1 VKANLGRTALKIV
14 ALIARILLGLEFLV
28 FGLNGFLHFI
38 PQPPLPP
45 GDFATFVTILS
56 TSHYMVPVFA
66 LQVIGAVLLLVGRF
80 VPLGLALLGPVIVNI
95 LITHILFEPAGL
107 PPGAL
112 AAVLWLALFF
122 AYWKHFASLFTAN
135 AKPA

>member
-1 VKANLGRTALKIV
+1 MKIV

-38 PQPPLPP
+38 PMPPMPP
-45 GDFATFVTILS
+45 SDLTTFS
-56 TSHYMVPVFA
+56 TVLMKTHYMVPVFA
-66 LQVIGAVLLLVGRF
+66 LQVLAGALLLIGRF
-80 VPLGLALLGPVIVNI
+80 VPLALALIGPVIVNI
-95 LITHILFEPAGL
+95 LITHLLMNPAGI

-112 AAVLWLALFF
+112 AAVLWLILFF
-122 AYWKHFASLFTAN
+122 AYREYFASLFAAN